1 MAQLLVL
8 TPAPD
13 DPSYASQW
21 PMVLERLKEALQ
33 PVGFQVAASPWTD
46 YVTSVEGLEPYD
58 LILPLLVWGYYTDY
72 EAWQAALD
80 LWAAKGL
87 PVANPAK
94 TLKWNSDK
102 AYLKGLAEAGVPMA
116 KTLFVD
122 RVTHHDLAEA
132 FDRLGTDTVI
142 VKPTISAGAWRT
154 LRLQRCDDLNAALSD
169 APRGAAMIQAYLPSI
184 ETEGETSL
192 LFFGGAL
199 SHVVNKRPGSEGE
212 FRIQSQY
219 GGRYQALPQAPK
231 GALALAEQVLGQFD
245 DDLLYARIDMTRTA
259 EGDWVLMEAELV
271 EPDFYLSADPAAG
284 ARFAAAVQA
293 RISRRS

>member
-33 PVGFQVAASPWTD
+33 PEGFQVTASPWTD
-46 YVTSVEGLEPYD
+46 HVTSVEGLKSYD
-58 LILPLLVWGYYTDY
+58 LILPLLVWGYYSRYDQ
-72 EAWQAALD
+72 WQAALD
-80 LWAAKGL
+80 LWAAHGL
-87 PVANPAK
+87 PVANPAT

-102 AYLKGLAEAGVPMA
+102 AYLKGLAESGVPMA
-116 KTLFVD
+116 RTLFVD
-122 RVTHHDLAEA
+122 QVTHGDLVEA
-132 FDRLGTDTVI
+132 FGRLDTETLI

-154 LRLQRCDDLNAALSD
+154 LRLQRGDDLNAALAD
-169 APRGAAMIQAYLPSI
+169 APHGAAMIQAYLPSI

-219 GGRYQALPQAPK
+219 GGRYQALQQAPA

-245 DDLLYARIDMTRTA
+245 DDLLYARIDMTQTA
-259 EGDWVLMEAELV
+259 DGNWVLMEAELV
-271 EPDFYLSADPAAG
+271 EPDFYLSADPQAG

-293 RISRRS
+293 RINRRN